1 MRILIADDDPWTL
14 DVLALSL
21 GLDGHEVVR
30 ASDGAEALAQARGVR
45 PDLAI
50 VDWMMPVMDG
60 ISLVRSLRAD
70 DGLSGLPVLMLT
82 AKSMD
87 DDVWT
92 GWQSGVDAYV
102 TKPLDL
108 EVLRSEL
115 DRMCGLAPAT
125 SRAGGDV
132 GQPVPGGPAGA
143 RLRARWVTAVSEAI
157 ATRHLTLLDVAKAG
171 GVAPSALASVL
182 AGRRWPGPAT
192 IVAVSAFL
200 KLDLAAVTPSD

>member
-21 GLDGHEVVR
+21 GLDGHEILR

-70 DGLSGLPVLMLT
+70 GELSGLPVLMLT

-87 DDVWT
+87 DDVWA

-102 TKPLDL
+102 TKPLDV
-108 EVLRSEL
+108 EVLRREIE
-115 DRMCGLAPAT
+115 RICGSAPAT
-125 SRAGGDV
+125 SRSGEEVDEK
-132 GQPVPGGPAGA
+132 VPGGAAAA

-157 ATRHLTLLDVAKAG
+157 AARHLTLLDVAKAG
-171 GVAPSALASVL
+171 GVAPSALTSVL
-182 AGRRWPGPAT
+182 AGRSWPRPAT

-200 KLDLAAVTPSD
+200 DLDLAVVTPSD